1 MLTWAWISVYH
12 QPWRLWILQLKQPPA
27 QTQRRLSL
35 SMSPVFICSNPSS
48 TYAGFISLSRSVL
61 DYKVGM
67 MLLIINSSRLLNKQE
82 KNSSIL
88 VIGSAPLSP
97 LQASSMIPIKIYNS
111 VFIWE
116 IIWHLTLF
124 LAWNRSQQLCC
135 NVLSPPPPPITC
147 QHGAHHQYQRKYQFL
162 FVKCMNEWMK
172 LPKRLTSI
180 SVFVWNHS
188 FFLCREPLRSLNP
201 PLLWN
206 RGGRCV
212 PERLSS

>member
-135 NVLSPPPPPITC
+135 NVLSPPPPPSHASMERTISPKESTNSYLLN
-147 QHGAHHQYQRKYQFL
+147 AW
-162 FVKCMNEWMK
+162 MNEW
-172 LPKRLTSI
+172 
-180 SVFVWNHS
+180 N
-188 FFLCREPLRSLNP
+188 CLR
-201 PLLWN
+201 
-206 RGGRCV
+206 G
-212 PERLSS
+212 